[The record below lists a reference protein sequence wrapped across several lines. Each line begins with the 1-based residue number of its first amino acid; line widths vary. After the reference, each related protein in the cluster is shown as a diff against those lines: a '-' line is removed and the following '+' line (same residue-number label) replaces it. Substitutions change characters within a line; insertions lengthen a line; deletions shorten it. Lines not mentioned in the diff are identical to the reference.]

1 LADGKAQPFFGHVQR
16 ITDDACQASQADV
29 PTLVEL
35 LRWAWARVQYV
46 HRDARL
52 EDARPLL
59 RELEGH
65 LNELAYKAM
74 EKWRRMAE
82 LVIFIAGKPIAKG
95 SAKWIKSAST
105 GKSVPAKNAPLD
117 EWKARVSHEGRAAF
131 VAAFGEEAPL
141 WNVALHLEAD
151 FVFERP
157 KSHYKGGDRERGILK
172 SLLRCVEDAL
182 QGIIYCDDALICGG
196 PVNKRYG
203 PVPGAQIWLYR
214 LEKQRD

>member
-1 LADGKAQPFFGHVQR
+1 
-16 ITDDACQASQADV
+16 
-29 PTLVEL
+29 
-35 LRWAWARVQYV
+35 
-46 HRDARL
+46 
-52 EDARPLL
+52 
-59 RELEGH
+59 
-65 LNELAYKAM
+65 
-74 EKWRRMAE
+74 MAE

-105 GKSVPAKNAPLD
+105 GKSVPAKNAPLE

-172 SLLRCVEDAL
+172 SNMPAYPTGRPDRGKLLRCVEDAL